1 MEMDRMLVGLVAG
14 LNRTIAVLEREKD
27 LGTTVLCLRL
37 AQMEL
42 RRMIHGLADSEF
54 DAVFDTKGW
63 LTSGKHGDLPS

>member
-1 MEMDRMLVGLVAG
+1 MEMDRMLVGLDAG

-42 RRMIHGLADSEF
+42 RRMIDGLADSEF
-54 DAVFDTKGW
+54 DAIFDTKGW
-63 LTSGKHGDLPS
+63 LTSGTHSDLGS